1 MKNGLSKESLA
12 NGFQIKSLSEKRF
25 IRKLGSLTEDEM
37 AEVKVCLVKVLE
49 LF

>member
-1 MKNGLSKESLA
+1 LA